1 MKTHYFNST
10 EDAYDACQCDENIK
24 KGDLL
29 VIESEEV
36 IGVADTYPVAVT
48 IERGALHNLPILP
61 RPVAYF
67 KEHGLPV
74 ESLLAAESLA
84 ADRRW

>member
-10 EDAYDACQCDENIK
+10 DEAYDACQCDENIK

-29 VIESEEV
+29 VVESEEV

-48 IERGALHNLPILP
+48 IRRGEFHNLPIIP

-67 KEHGLPV
+67 LENGLPV
-74 ESLLAAESLA
+74 ESLVAAEAMA
-84 ADRRW
+84 ADRDW

>member
-10 EDAYDACQCDENIK
+10 EEAYDACQCSDDIQ

-29 VIESEEV
+29 VVEKEEV

-48 IERGALHNLPILP
+48 MERGEFHGLPLMP

-67 KEHGLPV
+67 LENGLPV
-74 ESLLAAESLA
+74 ESLVAAESMA
-84 ADRRW
+84 AGRGW